1 MVIIYQG
8 ATIMHHV
15 NNLAQLLKAHDPVLY
30 QHLLETNTKIETLS
44 YAYVHSLND
53 ITI

>member
-1 MVIIYQG
+1 
-8 ATIMHHV
+8 MHHV

-44 YAYVHSLND
+44 YAYVVDSLND
-53 ITI
+53 ITIKGN